1 MKKEDILMFSLPF
14 RIITKDKTFYTVKK
28 IRELTDLSLAFY
40 DKFGGLNVV
49 DLVDISQVK
58 EINNKKEED
67 DKNVRRV

>member
-1 MKKEDILMFSLPF
+1 MFSLPF